1 MRRGFNKAIL
11 PKEAPKKNKIL
22 KKRKK
27 MPRVCAMMGELLK
40 DYRAQAGDSY
50 DVTEFAAFIGVHKV
64 TARRYFYG
72 YMPHKDYHWP
82 IARYFA
88 QHLPYSAELIY
99 ADISSTY
106 KEFRIEHDKN
116 W

>member
-1 MRRGFNKAIL
+1 MRRQFNRAIL
-11 PKEAPKKNKIL
+11 PKEAPKKHKIM

-27 MPRVCAMMGELLK
+27 MPKVCAMMGELFK

-50 DVTEFAAFIGVHKV
+50 DVLEFASYVGIHKV

-72 YMPHKDYHWP
+72 YRPHKHLHLP

-88 QHLPYSAELIY
+88 QYLPCSAELIY
-99 ADISSTY
+99 ADIRSTY
-106 KEFRIEHDKN
+106 KDFRAEYDKN